1 MFLGIKSYY
10 ASTREVATFNVPS
23 AGSERGSARSFTP
36 IAWNNASVPAS
47 CSTFRRIVRQ
57 QMEERFA
64 VLPSKV
70 PSAVVCV
77 SVFLNPTMHRAAIFG
92 AGLNSA
98 TMAYNHAYDAALERV
113 LARRETSGSGSPVA
127 ERRTRR
133 RVDGAGGDLAD
144 DESEFTLR
152 FDEAP
157 ADEGDGGAA
166 PPTSSAIRQELL
178 TEKTKFLSVPP
189 SFFAALVCSGAVQCL
204 ALLRALQ
211 GGGEPWS
218 MRLVPLR
225 MHAHVTLRLAP
236 HAPPLNARARSR
248 LAVPRSLRAGP
259 RVPRCRVKRG

>member
-144 DESEFTLR
+144 DESEFTLQ

-166 PPTSSAIRQELL
+166 PPTSSAIRQELVS
-178 TEKTKFLSVPP
+178 EKTKFLSVPP
-189 SFFAALVCSGAVQCL
+189 SFVQRSFVAGQFNVLRFYALYKEEVSRGACD
-204 ALLRALQ
+204 
-211 GGGEPWS
+211 
-218 MRLVPLR
+218 
-225 MHAHVTLRLAP
+225 
-236 HAPPLNARARSR
+236 
-248 LAVPRSLRAGP
+248 
-259 RVPRCRVKRG
+259 